1 MLIIVSENFVFVCWG
16 IGVGWL
22 RSGGAA
28 KKLEKEASCSSHM
41 YLARENIAIIERPK
55 YT

>member
-28 KKLEKEASCSSHM
+28 KNSKRKH
-41 YLARENIAIIERPK
+41 LAPVTCI
-55 YT
+55 